1 MFEGKKFVVLS
12 TSNIIGGMNLVSFL
26 SFFLLAFLLYLS
38 ALGLFLLSKRDL
50 KARHL
55 AISLKNLTELEKK
68 EVMKSSLTDSESI
81 YVNEVSP
88 KFVKKSEAE
97 EINENYSQPY
107 TNESQ
112 NTHTS
117 AQLDLL

>member
-12 TSNIIGGMNLVSFL
+12 TSNVIGGVNLVSFL
-26 SFFLLAFLLYLS
+26 SFFIIAFLLYLS
-38 ALGLFLLSKRDL
+38 SLGLYLLSNRDL

-55 AISLKNLTELEKK
+55 AISLKNLSELEKK

-81 YVNEVSP
+81 QGNEILP
-88 KFVKKSEAE
+88 KFVKKSE
-97 EINENYSQPY
+97 EIHENYSQPY